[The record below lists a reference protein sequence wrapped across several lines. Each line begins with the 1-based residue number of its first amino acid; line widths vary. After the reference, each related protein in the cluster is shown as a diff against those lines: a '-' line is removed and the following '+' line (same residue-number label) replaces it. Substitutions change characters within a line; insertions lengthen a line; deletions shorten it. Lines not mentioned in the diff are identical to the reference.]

1 MGWFFS
7 QKTLFNYWC
16 LVNRVPTSFPGPRAW
31 RIPVYHSKLSAPSF
45 LSVQLYSFP
54 ARSMH
59 MEVSTRKILGSPC
72 LLRRCKFNHE
82 LSTGA
87 WRVTYL
93 KWLVSG
99 NDVIFIVLARNNSNF
114 KLLSREP
121 QTHFT
126 LRPNQL
132 VFLFYCKILG
142 FQGLSE
148 WGQSTKPF
156 TSCGNFSLRFYGS
169 NFPPKHIVVG
179 ERANNSISHPRA
191 RMTATPA
198 DCARA
203 TKKDVAALA
212 ATGSQ
217 FPYGKLMACGSI
229 VGSTSRRTS
238 VAKKDRLSAA

>member
-16 LVNRVPTSFPGPRAW
+16 LVNRMPTSFPGPRAW

-114 KLLSREP
+114 LKLLSREP

-126 LRPNQL
+126 LRPISL
-132 VFLFYCKILG
+132 FFYFIAKSWDSRDFLSGVRVQSLLRVVEISVWG
-142 FQGLSE
+142 FTDRISL
-148 WGQSTKPF
+148 QSTLLWANVQ
-156 TSCGNFSLRFYGS
+156 TTQ
-169 NFPPKHIVVG
+169 FPTL
-179 ERANNSISHPRA
+179 ERAWPRHPLTVRA
-191 RMTATPA
+191 QR
-198 DCARA
+198 R
-203 TKKDVAALA
+203 K
-212 ATGSQ
+212 
-217 FPYGKLMACGSI
+217 
-229 VGSTSRRTS
+229 TS
-238 VAKKDRLSAA
+238 LP